1 MIGGVNLTNDAMR
14 IGREVNT
21 LIPKTYDNLK
31 KLVSPRPGFVEV
43 SNPQTERAVSRA
55 GFILDAFLKRFNNPA
70 TGEVEHV
77 FYHSRGVDRMLY
89 DAKGK
94 NIGAVTFQYNDSS
107 IGKGLMPQV
116 FKPAEDGSKIMI
128 KSDGT
133 EKALGEVYDFNIG
146 DIGYMD
152 NNSGKKFY
160 F

>member
-31 KLVSPRPGFVEV
+31 KLVSPRSGFVEV
-43 SNPQTERAVSRA
+43 SNPQTERAVSGA
-55 GFILDAFLKRFNNPA
+55 GLILDAFLKRFKNPA

-94 NIGAVTFQYNDSS
+94 NIGAVTFQYNDSA
-107 IGKGLMPQV
+107 IGKGLLPQV
-116 FKPAEDGSKIMI
+116 FKPAKDGSLIRI
-128 KSDGT
+128 EADGT
-133 EKALGEVYDFNIG
+133 ERAFGGVYDFNIG

-152 NNSGKKFY
+152 NNSGKRYY